1 MGGGEFLSS
10 LFDFFTDGSCD
21 RHIMTSIAAYFNL
34 TWAIWLRY
42 CLNGKQDDVE
52 LAWPSIFT
60 SVPVVVRKGGKEV
73 PKRD

>member
-1 MGGGEFLSS
+1 
-10 LFDFFTDGSCD
+10 
-21 RHIMTSIAAYFNL
+21 MTGIAAYFNL

-52 LAWPSIFT
+52 LVWPSIFA
-60 SVPVVVRKGGKEV
+60 SVPVVVRKEWKESSDKL